1 LHISI
6 LVIIGGENM
15 FEKKKWSKKLVAAA
29 LATLVVSTSTAFES
43 NSLAAEPNTKPIHF
57 TKELPIGAPGLPER
71 RTVEHPV
78 PGVTITTVYRG
89 YPDTKAFFTVTVAT
103 VNDKETADNI
113 DVALKKAGFDSRV
126 EVLNERAPDDPATGP
141 LGYRVRVGFFSDK
154 SSALAMAEK
163 IKQAGVRLDN
173 GQVIGEN
180 SSVQY
185 SAEDGGPTT
194 GPWEIRILTID
205 PKQYHGELKV
215 ALATPDG
222 TGSETVSSIVRR
234 TGALIGTNASYFV
247 MRDSDGTP
255 GDVAG
260 LSVVNGRLVS
270 EAVNNTGSFILTS
283 PNGRGARIE
292 KLSTE
297 ISLYSSDG
305 SSTIIDGINRKPGLI
320 LNCGGVHDT
329 PTNHPKHDFLC
340 TDPDEIVYFTRDYG
354 RVADAGPGVQV
365 TLDKEGKVV
374 AVAEQ
379 RGGTIPDEGII
390 LQGTGKGADWLR
402 LHAKVGSKLYIK
414 QLIKTAKG
422 ETLKL
427 TKNTNIVSGGPIL
440 LKNGK
445 PVVDAYAEGFSW
457 PESPFYYNFGVRRHP
472 RTIAGITADGKIII
486 VVADGRNPGV
496 ATGLNF
502 KEEVDLMKSLGVTDA
517 VNLDGGGSSTFV
529 GPDGL
534 RNHPSDGQERPTGDA
549 LLVMPPKHHNEK

>member
-1 LHISI
+1 
-6 LVIIGGENM
+6 M
-15 FEKKKWSKKLVAAA
+15 FEKRKWSKKLVIVI
-29 LATLVVSTSTAFES
+29 LAIFVASTSTAFES
-43 NSLAAEPNTKPIHF
+43 NSLAAQPNTEPSHF
-57 TKELPIGAPGLPER
+57 SEKLPIGSPELPER

-89 YPDTKAFFTVTVAT
+89 YPDTHAFFTVTVAT

-113 DVALKKAGFDSRV
+113 NVALKKAGFDSRI
-126 EVLNERAPDDPATGP
+126 ETLNERAPDDPATGP

-154 SSALAMAEK
+154 PSALAMAEK

-173 GQVIGEN
+173 GQVIGEK
-180 SSVQY
+180 SSVQF

-205 PKQYHGELKV
+205 PKYYRGELKV

-222 TGSETVSSIVRR
+222 IGSETVSSIVRR
-234 TGALIGTNASYFV
+234 TGASIGTNASYFV
-247 MRDSDGTP
+247 MRDTDGTP

-260 LSVVNGRLVS
+260 LSVVNGRLIS
-270 EAVNNTGSFILTS
+270 EAVNNTGSFVLTS
-283 PNGRGARIE
+283 PNGRGARVE

-297 ISLYSSDG
+297 LSVHSSDG
-305 SSTIIDGINRKPGLI
+305 SSTMIDGINRKPGLI
-320 LNCGGVHDT
+320 LNCGGIDDT

-354 RVADAGPGVQV
+354 RIADAGPGVQV
-365 TLDKEGKVV
+365 TLDKEGKVI

-379 RGGTIPDEGII
+379 RGGVIPEEGIM

-414 QLIKTAKG
+414 QSVKNAEG
-422 ETLKL
+422 EPLKL
-427 TKNTNIVSGGPIL
+427 NKNINIVSGGPIL
-440 LKNGK
+440 LKDGK
-445 PVVDAYAEGFSW
+445 PVVDAYAEGFHWS
-457 PESPFYYNFGVRRHP
+457 ESPFYYNFGVRRHP
-472 RTIAGITADGKIII
+472 RTIAGTTPDGKIII
-486 VVADGRNPGV
+486 VVADGRIPGV

-502 KEEVDLMKSLGVTDA
+502 KEEVALMKSLGVTEA

-549 LLVMPPKHHNEK
+549 LLVMPPKHQN